1 MRLMLLLLLALLTTA
16 CAVNPVTGRRQ
27 LMLVSEEQ
35 AIRDSKEAYVA
46 EMSQLD
52 QNGKLSQDKALVRR
66 VETITGK
73 LVAQAIK
80 FRPETTDWE
89 WSVKVIADDE
99 TVNAFCMAGGRMAIY
114 TGLIKKLDASDDE
127 IAQVMGHEIAH
138 ALSNHTAEK
147 MSVAMATSTGI
158 ALLGVAQRD
167 NPLAVSAGA
176 MAAAVA
182 VQLPNSRTAETE
194 SDEIGIK
201 LAAMAGYDPRAAV
214 TLWQKMAQVSGAGE
228 FDWLSTHPAPGKRQE
243 TLQKLVPKMDPLY
256 RDPAPRPQYKLRH

>member
-1 MRLMLLLLLALLTTA
+1 MRMTVVLVLALLCSA

-46 EMSQLD
+46 EMAQLD
-52 QNGKLSQDKALVRR
+52 QKGQLSQDKALIKR
-66 VETITGK
+66 VETITSR
-73 LVAQAIK
+73 LVAQAIT
-80 FRPETTDWE
+80 FRPETENWE
-89 WSVKVIADDE
+89 WSVKLIADPD

-114 TGLIKKLDASDDE
+114 TGLIEKLQATDDE

-201 LAAMAGYDPRAAV
+201 LAALAGYDPNAAV
-214 TLWQKMAQVSGAGE
+214 TLWQKMAEVSGAGE

-243 TLQKLVPKMDPLY
+243 TLKKLVPKMLPLY
-256 RDPAPRPQYKLRH
+256 RDPRPRPSYPLRH

>member
-114 TGLIKKLDASDDE
+114 TGLIK
-127 IAQVMGHEIAH
+127 
-138 ALSNHTAEK
+138 
-147 MSVAMATSTGI
+147 
-158 ALLGVAQRD
+158 
-167 NPLAVSAGA
+167 
-176 MAAAVA
+176 
-182 VQLPNSRTAETE
+182 
-194 SDEIGIK
+194 
-201 LAAMAGYDPRAAV
+201 
-214 TLWQKMAQVSGAGE
+214 
-228 FDWLSTHPAPGKRQE
+228 
-243 TLQKLVPKMDPLY
+243 
-256 RDPAPRPQYKLRH
+256 